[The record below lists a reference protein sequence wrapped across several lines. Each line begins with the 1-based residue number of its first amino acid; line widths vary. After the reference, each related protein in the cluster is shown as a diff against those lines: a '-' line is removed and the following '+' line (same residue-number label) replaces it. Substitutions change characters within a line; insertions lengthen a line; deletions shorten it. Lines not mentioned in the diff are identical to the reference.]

1 MAVPVYGV
9 LALAVLIVALALAS
23 GRFDIDRGLL
33 DDGIASTVFFL
44 MIAYAMRWLG
54 FERLATGVEMMMLSA
69 IIPIAMAFCSLV
81 LASSAWPMRDAE
93 LAAIDVG
100 LLGFDR
106 QAVVTTARRLPWL
119 MMVSGWVY
127 RSAAMTP
134 YLLLVAMIAR
144 RQLRSAWVVMSAL
157 TVTAAVAIF
166 IMALVPAFGTP
177 PYAYRFVDIFIAV
190 RSGEL
195 RHLDGSAITGLVTF
209 PSVHAAD
216 GVILAWGF
224 SRLGTWA
231 LPLVAV
237 NILMIGSALLSGGH
251 YLIDLIAGVALA
263 ITMIKLMSK
272 TVGRLDRAGHH
283 RGQPAPAS
291 EGA

>member
-1 MAVPVYGV
+1 MWSPSFSAESLVQPSVLRANRRRLFDAMAVPVYGA

-106 QAVVTTARRLPWL
+106 QAVVATARRLPWL

-157 TVTAAVAIF
+157 VNDGIWVGLPQRGDDTLPAARRDDRSSPTAIGMGRDVCTDRDGCGCNF
-166 IMALVPAFGTP
+166 HHGLGSGVRYPALC
-177 PYAYRFVDIFIAV
+177 I
-190 RSGEL
+190 SL
-195 RHLDGSAITGLVTF
+195 C
-209 PSVHAAD
+209 
-216 GVILAWGF
+216 
-224 SRLGTWA
+224 
-231 LPLVAV
+231 
-237 NILMIGSALLSGGH
+237 GH
-251 YLIDLIAGVALA
+251 I
-263 ITMIKLMSK
+263 
-272 TVGRLDRAGHH
+272 H
-283 RGQPAPAS
+283 RGQKW
-291 EGA
+291 